1 MHLPKATIILS
12 LRTYSLLML
21 IMSEVLWCLLML
33 CACVWWWCSAPR
45 RTRKLL
51 AALPSFPQLP
61 LLGNIHQIP
70 RNSINLFQF
79 LEKIAV
85 TCDTTEMPFVF
96 WLGPRPILFIS
107 DPEDVK
113 GVNNAFIEKPH
124 YYSFAK
130 VWLGNGL
137 VVAPPEIWKNS
148 IKKLSGT
155 FTPSIVEGYQEVFAG
170 RAADLVQRLKA
181 RTTEEPFDI
190 MHDLAY
196 TTLEAI
202 CQTAFGFPKISESIV
217 TKEYYD
223 AFHRCL
229 ELLIR
234 RGLNPLLHLD
244 FMYRL
249 TPASK
254 ELQKCVGILHNVS
267 NTVITKLIQER
278 ECAKQDNRN
287 EIVPNRRRF
296 KSFLDLMLEMQV
308 STPELSVEQIRSEV
322 DTVLFGGHETVATTL
337 FYALLMIGRDK
348 NLQDKLYNEVR
359 DVVGDG
365 GRPVTGADLPHL
377 RYCEATVLETL
388 RLFPPFP
395 AVLRMADKDLQLS
408 SGKCVVPRGTVCA
421 VSAMVMGRARRLW
434 GPDAAEYRPERWLAP
449 PHAQPAA
456 FLAFSYGRRAC
467 IGKNYAMAIL
477 KTVLASCVRELEF
490 TAEQA
495 ELQLKLDVVLRPASG
510 HLLQVK
516 TRNLK

>member
-365 GRPVTGADLPHL
+365 GRPVTGADLPRL

-408 SGKCVVPRGTVCA
+408 S
-421 VSAMVMGRARRLW
+421 
-434 GPDAAEYRPERWLAP
+434 
-449 PHAQPAA
+449 
-456 FLAFSYGRRAC
+456 
-467 IGKNYAMAIL
+467 GKNYAMAIL